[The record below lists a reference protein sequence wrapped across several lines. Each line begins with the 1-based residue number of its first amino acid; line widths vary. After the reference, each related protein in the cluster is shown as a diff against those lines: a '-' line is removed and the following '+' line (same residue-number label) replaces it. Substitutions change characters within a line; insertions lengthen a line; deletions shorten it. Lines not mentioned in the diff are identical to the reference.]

1 MDGTVETGTGFIEPL
16 YPDGHQGIPNWSE
29 EEVTEI
35 TRKANAKKLTMHIHT
50 MGNMAVNRAVNAYV
64 NGGKNELRNT
74 PVHIYGVNQPDYKR
88 MAENNI
94 YVTSGMLRHAADDD
108 LQADLLKKLPA

>member
-35 TRKANAKKLTMHIHT
+35 TRKANTKNLTMHIHT
-50 MGNMAVNRAVNAYV
+50 MGNMAVNRAVNAY
-64 NGGKNELRNT
+64 
-74 PVHIYGVNQPDYKR
+74 D
-88 MAENNI
+88 
-94 YVTSGMLRHAADDD
+94 AADDD
-108 LQADLLKKLPA
+108 LQADL